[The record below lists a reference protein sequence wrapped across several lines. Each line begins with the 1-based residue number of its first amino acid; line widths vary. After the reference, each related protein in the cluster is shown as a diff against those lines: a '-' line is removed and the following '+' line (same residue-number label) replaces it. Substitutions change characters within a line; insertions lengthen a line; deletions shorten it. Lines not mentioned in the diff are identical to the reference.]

1 MSESPLIHTEKRAG
15 RHRVTDGLDWQ
26 AGAQHAA
33 KISTNRQP
41 IDVEKRAAASLP
53 GEHTSS
59 MKGFTI
65 MTKEEIAEILAK
77 PYAQQL
83 LNGPEPARMAYDGL
97 DGDPR
102 VIPIGFW
109 TEGEQIVM
117 ATVPKS
123 AKVAALRKNPK
134 VALTID
140 QGAFPPKVL
149 LIRGTAEVELV
160 EGIPEGYLTAGHKVM
175 TDDQYPQ
182 WVAGV
187 RALYDEMVVI
197 TITPT
202 WAKLLDFETTIPKA
216 VEDLIKEKSAH

>member
-1 MSESPLIHTEKRAG
+1 MT
-15 RHRVTDGLDWQ
+15 TD
-26 AGAQHAA
+26 
-33 KISTNRQP
+33 
-41 IDVEKRAAASLP
+41 
-53 GEHTSS
+53 
-59 MKGFTI
+59 
-65 MTKEEIAEILAK
+65 EIAAILAK
-77 PYAQQL
+77 PYSQQL
-83 LNGPEPARMAYDGL
+83 LNGPEPARMAYNGL

-109 TEGEQIVM
+109 TEGEQVVM

-140 QGAFPPKVL
+140 QGAFPPKAL

-160 EGIPEGYLTAGHKVM
+160 DRIPDGYLTAGRKVM
-175 TDDQYPQ
+175 NDDQYAD

-187 RALYDEMVVI
+187 QGLYDEMVII

-216 VEDLIKEKSAH
+216 VEDLIKERSTG

>member
-1 MSESPLIHTEKRAG
+1 
-15 RHRVTDGLDWQ
+15 
-26 AGAQHAA
+26 
-33 KISTNRQP
+33 
-41 IDVEKRAAASLP
+41 
-53 GEHTSS
+53 
-59 MKGFTI
+59 

-83 LNGPEPARMAYDGL
+83 LNGPEPARMAYTGL

-102 VIPIGFW
+102 AIPIGFW
-109 TEGEQIVM
+109 CEGERIGM

-140 QGAFPPKVL
+140 TGAFPPKVL
-149 LIRGTAEVELV
+149 LVRGEAQVELV
-160 EGIPEGYLTAGHKVM
+160 EGVPDGYLAAGHKVM
-175 TDDQYPQ
+175 TDEQYPE
-182 WVAGV
+182 WEAGV
-187 RALYDEMVVI
+187 KGLYTEMVVI

-216 VEDLIKEKSAH
+216 VEDLIQEKLGS

>member
-1 MSESPLIHTEKRAG
+1 
-15 RHRVTDGLDWQ
+15 
-26 AGAQHAA
+26 
-33 KISTNRQP
+33 
-41 IDVEKRAAASLP
+41 
-53 GEHTSS
+53 
-59 MKGFTI
+59 
-65 MTKEEIAEILAK
+65 MTKGEIAEILAK

-109 TEGEQIVM
+109 TEGARIVM

-123 AKVAALRKNPK
+123 AKVAALQSNPK

-140 QGAFPPKVL
+140 QGAFPPKAL
-149 LIRGTAEVELV
+149 FIRGTAEVGLV
-160 EGIPEGYLTAGHKVM
+160 DGVPDGYLTAGRKVM
-175 TDDQYPQ
+175 TSEQYPQ

-187 RALYDEMVVI
+187 QGLYTEMAVI

-216 VEDLIKEKSAH
+216 VQDLIEERSAG

>member
-1 MSESPLIHTEKRAG
+1 M
-15 RHRVTDGLDWQ
+15 DQ
-26 AGAQHAA
+26 Q
-33 KISTNRQP
+33 Q
-41 IDVEKRAAASLP
+41 
-53 GEHTSS
+53 
-59 MKGFTI
+59 
-65 MTKEEIAEILAK
+65 IAEIIAR

-83 LNGPEPARMAYDGL
+83 LNGPEPARLAYDGL

-109 TEGEQIVM
+109 TEGTKIAM

-140 QGAFPPKVL
+140 TGAFPPKVL

-160 EGIPEGYLTAGHKVM
+160 PGVPEGYLQAGRKVM
-175 TDDQYPQ
+175 TDEQYPD

-187 RALYDEMVVI
+187 QGLYDEMVVI

-216 VEDLIKEKSAH
+216 VEDLIKEKSAT

>member
-1 MSESPLIHTEKRAG
+1 
-15 RHRVTDGLDWQ
+15 
-26 AGAQHAA
+26 
-33 KISTNRQP
+33 
-41 IDVEKRAAASLP
+41 
-53 GEHTSS
+53 
-59 MKGFTI
+59 
-65 MTKEEIAEILAK
+65 MTKDEIAAILAK

-83 LNGPEPARMAYDGL
+83 LNGPEPARFAYDGL

-109 TEGEQIVM
+109 IEGERILM

-140 QGAFPPKVL
+140 SGAFPPKAL

-160 EGIPEGYLTAGHKVM
+160 QGVPEGYLIAGHKVM
-175 TDDQYPQ
+175 TDEQYPE
-182 WVAGV
+182 WEAGV
-187 RALYDEMVVI
+187 KGLYDEMVVI
-197 TITPT
+197 TVTPT

-216 VEDLIKEKSAH
+216 VEDLIKEKSAG